1 MELFDHPLIKSAD
14 RIHHR
19 LVDEEPICKGSKDDE
34 NDGSCENQRLLPG
47 DVQVQGVD
55 DDMVEYPPVQQQDRE
70 TVFSEHH
77 DQGIPEMFSF
87 RLFVQGEGEDA
98 AGHENG
104 KRSHVDIVVDISL
117 PVHIR
122 VHGQDHF
129 QKGQQG
135 SNPDPTVVGSCLRA
149 GYPVADHGDADPLG
163 EKGQQVRGHG
173 GVGPKKGTQQ
183 DETG

>member
-55 DDMVEYPPVQQQDRE
+55 GGVVEHPPVQEQDGE
-70 TVFSEHH
+70 AVFAEHG
-77 DQGIPEMFSF
+77 DKRAPVVLLF
-87 RLFVQGEGEDA
+87 RFFVQSQGEDA
-98 AGHENG
+98 AGHEDG
-104 KRSHVDIVVDISL
+104 KWCHVHIIVDITL
-117 PVHIR
+117 PVYIR
-122 VHGQDHF
+122 VYGQHYL
-129 QKGQQG
+129 QEGQG
-135 SNPDPTVVGSCLRA
+135 CEDPDPPVVFPGLGA